1 MKIPFFDYQNIYK
14 RFKPEF
20 NAIFE
25 DVCSRGAYI
34 LQRDLDEFEIH
45 LQEYTGI
52 KHVLGVN
59 DGTNAMIVGMNCIGF
74 KETDEVIIS
83 AHTYV
88 ATAAAIKL
96 AGARPIC
103 ADIDDHGMLSADSVK
118 DVLTQNTKAIMPTQ
132 LNGRCCDMK
141 KIIEIAED
149 NNLVLMEDSAQGL
162 GAKYNEIHAGGFGKF
177 GTLSFY
183 PAKLIGC
190 FGDGGAILTND
201 NDLFEKAKMY
211 RDHGRDESGIVQ
223 GLGTNSR
230 LDNLQAAFLTLRL
243 KHFEEDVARR
253 RQIAKFY
260 DDILSKSSIFKLPE
274 IQDGVN
280 GYFNTFQ
287 NYEIEV
293 KDRDNFKNFLSDHNI
308 GSLIQWGGYSIIDI
322 QGFEDTKSDNIHYDR
337 TNQFFEECIML
348 PMHMGITD
356 DQLNYMEKILTK
368 YINEYTN

>member
-20 NAIFE
+20 NVIFE

-34 LQRDLDEFEIH
+34 LQKDLDEFEIL

-74 KETDEVIIS
+74 EEKHEIIIS
-83 AHTYV
+83 PHTYI

-96 AGARPIC
+96 SGAKPVC
-103 ADIDDHGMLSADSVK
+103 ADIDDNGMLCSDSVQK
-118 DVLTQNTKAIMPTQ
+118 VITQNTKGIMPTQ
-132 LNGRCCDMK
+132 LNGRCCDMSK
-141 KIIEIAED
+141 LSEIAEA
-149 NNLVLMEDSAQGL
+149 NSLLLMEDSAQGL
-162 GAKYNEIHAGGFGKF
+162 GAKCNNIHAGGFGKF

-201 NDLFEKAKMY
+201 SDLFEKAKMY
-211 RDHGRDESGIVQ
+211 RDHGRDEFGIVQ

-230 LDNLQAAFLTLRL
+230 LDNLQAAFLALRL
-243 KHFEEDVARR
+243 KHFEEDISRR
-253 RQIAKFY
+253 RQIAQFY
-260 DDILSKSSIFKLPE
+260 SEILSKSNIFKLPE
-274 IQDGVN
+274 IQDGTN
-280 GYFNTFQ
+280 GNFNTFQ

-293 KDRDNFKNFLSDHNI
+293 KDRDKFKEFLSDNNI
-308 GSLIQWGGYSIIDI
+308 GTLVQWGGYSIIDI
-322 QGFEDTKSDNIHYDR
+322 KGFEDTKSNQIDYMR
-337 TNQFFEECIML
+337 TNQFFDECIML

-356 DQLNYMEKILTK
+356 DQLDYMETILTR
-368 YINEYTN
+368 YINEYSN